1 MDQSENISLRHAL
14 LDEAQILAREEG
26 LPVEEIVNV
35 ALEQGLIGL
44 RSAHFFR
51 SRRGNGDLNQA
62 FEILRRTG
70 KGNSPLPDDEIP
82 ADLR

>member
-1 MDQSENISLRHAL
+1 MDQSENISLRYVL
-14 LDEAQILAREEG
+14 LDEAQMLAREEG
-26 LPVEEIVNV
+26 LPVEEIVNGP
-35 ALEQGLIGL
+35 LL
-44 RSAHFFR
+44 R